1 MTFLLDECLLHSLL
15 DIAYWCV
22 LSPKVTSLQEVL
34 SFSCC
39 QKHCPA
45 FILSNLLLLSLI
57 LFFPF
62 ISQSI
67 SFKNDILDIYCPLL
81 LLIQTQ
87 FHVSSDFETTGT
99 NSPHFNKLYIFLMSF
114 CCPKNR
120 LQQLA
125 SSCVTLVSYF
135 DCDRLQTTETS

>member
-1 MTFLLDECLLHSLL
+1 MSPPQFVRHCILMRSFPKG
-15 DIAYWCV
+15 DIITRSV
-22 LSPKVTSLQEVL
+22 IFFMLSETL
-34 SFSCC
+34 SSFYF
-39 QKHCPA
+39 KH
-45 FILSNLLLLSLI
+45 LLLLSLI

-99 NSPHFNKLYIFLMSF
+99 NFPHFNKLYIFLMSF

-125 SSCVTLVSYF
+125 SSYVTLVSYF